1 MQCRMNC
8 CNINYNEM
16 KKVEK
21 FLKHIARLE
30 PGCAPSS
37 GYFEQIINEAREAKA
52 EFEALHKADVGRRFS
67 TIDEA
72 LGYLNRGG
80 HYFEER
86 KTLKDKTIIS
96 IANDIFENIN
106 S

>member
-1 MQCRMNC
+1 
-8 CNINYNEM
+8 M

-21 FLKHIARLE
+21 FLSHISKLE
-30 PGCAPSS
+30 KGCAPSC
-37 GYFEQIINEAREAKA
+37 GYMIEIIEEARKAKA
-52 EFEALHKADVGRRFS
+52 EFQALYKADVGRRFS

-86 KTLKDKTIIS
+86 NTLKDETIIS